1 MRNDVMKKNNFLEGA
16 FIATIGIILCKIIGV
31 LYVIPFYAIIGE
43 KGATLYGYAYS
54 IYAVFLTLSSNGIP
68 IAISK
73 IVSEYNSLEK
83 YYTKEK
89 AYKIGKAII
98 VLLGFLSFLVLF
110 IFAPQMAY
118 LIIGD
123 IKGGVTINEI
133 SFVIRIVSTALLIV
147 PLFSVT
153 KGYLQGHKFITST
166 SIANVLEQLVRVI
179 VLLTGSYLTL
189 KVFHLSID
197 TAVGIAVFGATV
209 GATVAYFYLYDKV
222 RKNKEQLKINEPI
235 TREETK
241 ITAKDITKKI
251 LFYAV
256 PFIVIDLVR
265 SAFSMVDVFT
275 VVKTLN
281 KLNYP
286 VSEAETVIRIITTW
300 GGKLN
305 MIVISL
311 ALGLTISLIPN
322 IAASYVKKDI
332 KDVSKKINQSVQALF
347 VLIVPMAIGLFL
359 LATPVWT
366 IFYGSNTLSANIYQ
380 FYVLQTITFS
390 FYSIFIDITQTMNNT
405 KLALGTLIGSFLTK
419 ALLNIPMMKLF
430 NNIGLSSLYAPIAT
444 TLIVQ
449 TLAVIFISHMLKKK
463 HNINYK
469 GTFENIVKT
478 ILCSFIMLIT
488 LLILKTFYPIVQAT
502 RMMSV
507 LQVLVYALIGGTVY
521 LIVTYKSGLLENIFG
536 KEILNKIINK
546 LKKNAK

>member
-1 MRNDVMKKNNFLEGA
+1 MKKNNFLEGA
-16 FIATIGIILCKIIGV
+16 FIATAGIILCKIIGV
-31 LYVIPFYAIIGE
+31 LYVIPFYAIIGD

-73 IVSEYNSLEK
+73 IVSEYNSLER
-83 YYTKEK
+83 YNTKEK
-89 AYKIGKAII
+89 AYKIGRTII
-98 VLLGFLSFLVLF
+98 VSLGVLSFLILF

-153 KGYLQGHKFITST
+153 KGYLQGHKFITAT

-189 KVFHLSID
+189 KVFNLSID
-197 TAVGIAVFGATV
+197 TAIGIAVFGATV
-209 GATVAYFYLYDKV
+209 GAFVAYFYLFDKIK
-222 RKNKEQLKINEPI
+222 KNKKLLK
-235 TREETK
+235 TDEEMTTEEK
-241 ITAKDITKKI
+241 SITAKEVTKKI

-281 KLNYP
+281 NLKYP
-286 VSEAETVIRIITTW
+286 VQEAETVIRIITTW

-322 IAASYVKKDI
+322 IASSYVKRDL
-332 KDVSKKINQSVQALF
+332 KDVSKKINQSIQSLF
-347 VLIVPMAIGLFL
+347 VLILPMALGLFL

-366 IFYGSNTLSANIYQ
+366 IFYGNSALSSSIYQ

-405 KLALGTLIGSFLTK
+405 KLALGTLFGSFIAK
-419 ALLNIPMMKLF
+419 ALLNIPMMKIF
-430 NNIGLSSLYAPIAT
+430 NSVGLSSLYAPIAT

-449 TLAVIFISHMLKKK
+449 TIAVIFITYMLKKK
-463 HNINYK
+463 YQINYK
-469 GTFENIVKT
+469 GTLESIIKT
-478 ILCSFIMLIT
+478 ILCSLIMLIT
-488 LLILKTFYPIVQAT
+488 LLILQMFYPIVETT
-502 RMMSV
+502 RMLSV
-507 LQVLVYALIGGTVY
+507 LQVLIYTLLGGSVYFIAS
-521 LIVTYKSGLLENIFG
+521 YKSGLLESIFG
-536 KEILNKIINK
+536 KEFLNKILNKF
-546 LKKNAK
+546 KKNAK